1 MWGSSLCKAQG
12 GGVNDRVWSH
22 CTWEGGVQVEGEQEE
37 IQDFGNLLRWGDGG
51 QREGV
56 LEAKDFMLERWFSL
70 LNNL

>member
-1 MWGSSLCKAQG
+1 MGLFCMQG
-12 GGVNDRVWSH
+12 PGRKVSDRVWSH
-22 CTWEGGVQVEGEQEE
+22 CDWEGRVQVEGEQEE
-37 IQDFGNLLRWGDGG
+37 IQDFGHLLRRGDGG